1 MDKENLAAIRQSFAN
16 AALGHK
22 IQEVAAS
29 RKTKG
34 ADFFKKAEIAVVGVV
49 LVLLVIQSQ
58 VPTNPLFSYI
68 AAGLTVVEILM
79 LALRQMY
86 HFDEDIVSHKN
97 AAAAYMALRDKY
109 KSLIADLI
117 KVALSTDETIKQRD
131 SLLHEYQLISKLS
144 LPTNDGDYPE
154 AMARL
159 KLQEDDQNIWS
170 DSQIDHL
177 LPAELRK
184 K

>member
-22 IQEVAAS
+22 IQEVAAG

-34 ADFFKKAEIAVVGVV
+34 ANFFKKAEIAVVGII
-49 LVLLVIQSQ
+49 LLLLVIQSQ
-58 VPTNPLFSYI
+58 VPTNPIFSYVG
-68 AAGLTVVEILM
+68 AGLTVVEILM
-79 LALRQMY
+79 LVMRQMY

-109 KSLIADLI
+109 KSLIADVI
-117 KVALSTDETIKQRD
+117 KTTLTTAEITKQRD
-131 SLLHEYQLISKLS
+131 TLLNEYQLISKLS
-144 LPTNDGDYPE
+144 LPTDDDDYPE
-154 AMARL
+154 AMVRL
-159 KLQEDDQNIWS
+159 KLKEDDQNIWS
-170 DSQIDHL
+170 DAQIDHL